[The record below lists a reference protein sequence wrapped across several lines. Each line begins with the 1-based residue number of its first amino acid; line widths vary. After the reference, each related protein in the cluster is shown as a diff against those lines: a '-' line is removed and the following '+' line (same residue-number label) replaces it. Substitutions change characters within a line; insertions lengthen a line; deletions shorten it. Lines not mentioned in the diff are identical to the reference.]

1 MSRKT
6 MFKKT
11 VIAQALAV
19 SFTVLAAS
27 AVMQN
32 SVYAQSNAT
41 GTVFGQVASGAGSSI
56 VLTNSGTGAKRTLTP
71 DASGSF
77 KATALPPGPY
87 TAQLMNGQ
95 TVVSTLNL
103 EVQLGQGSE
112 ISFAASKS
120 SLQTIQVIGRREA
133 IDVSNTNQGSSFTAA
148 QLEALPVAKNVQSI
162 IQLAAGTTKG
172 DSRFGGSSAPSFGGA
187 AASENSYYVNGYSV
201 TNAFTQIGFA
211 QLPFFSIANSQ
222 VLLGGY
228 GAEFGRSIG
237 GVVNITT
244 KSGTNDW
251 KAGISYSVT
260 PQSLRAT
267 PENLV
272 YPINGKPDSDGKV
285 ALYRAGNTSN
295 ESTASVYLSGPLI
308 TDKLFFFANLEKTNA
323 DGSFIRGYNP
333 ATGGT
338 SPSSSWQEQQ
348 SRNTRS
354 LVKLDWNITDD
365 HHLEFTNLQDKTLD
379 SRQYY
384 GFDYGNLTR
393 DNVKAGGAEYTNY
406 GPSNIGNDN
415 GTNLSILKYTGTLT
429 DNLTVTALVGVSNV
443 PHLSAPVGYDPSIY
457 TVVVDGGAKAA
468 GLTYPILQTTSGP
481 LLGEGAKDETK
492 GYRFDLEYKLGQ
504 HSVRVGLDKNTLTST
519 SSTAQYAGPG
529 QWRYRKGDPLVA
541 VDSQAGTPT
550 SGGGLGVGGYYVRER
565 HISAG
570 GTYQAEQSAQY
581 IEDRYQVTKDILLS
595 LGLRSESYTNFNK
608 DGDIFVQQKNQ
619 IDPRFGA
626 TWDVYGDATLKMFG
640 NAGRYHLQIP
650 TSVALRAAGGSIFT
664 QQWYTYTGVDAK
676 GNPTGLNPI
685 SGKTSPDNEFGQSFD
700 SKTITADDLKAN
712 FQDEI
717 SVGFEKAWSKNLNV
731 GAKLTYRKL
740 VNTIDDT
747 GDCRPIADWAVRN
760 NVTNTTI
767 DPAGY
772 CAHIFNPGQANTY
785 NVDFAGNGTL
795 TKVPLSAADQNHP
808 AVERT
813 YTALDFFFEHP
824 YRDGWYGKLAYTWS
838 RNYGNTEGQLLSDVG
853 QADVA
858 ATQAWDY
865 PEFDV
870 NATGRLPNDRTH
882 QIKAFG
888 YMDLTSEFGVGANV
902 LLASGRPKNCIGN
915 APPQYADTPGV
926 AYGSAFFFCNG
937 VASPRGSQ
945 GDLPWDKRLDL
956 SLTYK
961 PQMVKGLRVEG
972 TVFNVFNQQTVS
984 TIDEVYNDAPS
995 SVSPTY
1001 AMPLAFTAPRSVKL
1015 TVSYEMKF

>member
-1 MSRKT
+1 

-295 ESTASVYLSGPLI
+295 ESTASVYLSG
-308 TDKLFFFANLEKTNA
+308 
-323 DGSFIRGYNP
+323 
-333 ATGGT
+333 
-338 SPSSSWQEQQ
+338 Q
-348 SRNTRS
+348 
-354 LVKLDWNITDD
+354 
-365 HHLEFTNLQDKTLD
+365 
-379 SRQYY
+379 
-384 GFDYGNLTR
+384 
-393 DNVKAGGAEYTNY
+393 
-406 GPSNIGNDN
+406 IG
-415 GTNLSILKYTGTLT
+415 
-429 DNLTVTALVGVSNV
+429 
-443 PHLSAPVGYDPSIY
+443 
-457 TVVVDGGAKAA
+457 
-468 GLTYPILQTTSGP
+468 
-481 LLGEGAKDETK
+481 
-492 GYRFDLEYKLGQ
+492 
-504 HSVRVGLDKNTLTST
+504 
-519 SSTAQYAGPG
+519 
-529 QWRYRKGDPLVA
+529 
-541 VDSQAGTPT
+541 
-550 SGGGLGVGGYYVRER
+550 
-565 HISAG
+565 
-570 GTYQAEQSAQY
+570 
-581 IEDRYQVTKDILLS
+581 
-595 LGLRSESYTNFNK
+595 
-608 DGDIFVQQKNQ
+608 
-619 IDPRFGA
+619 
-626 TWDVYGDATLKMFG
+626 
-640 NAGRYHLQIP
+640 
-650 TSVALRAAGGSIFT
+650 RAH
-664 QQWYTYTGVDAK
+664 V
-676 GNPTGLNPI
+676 
-685 SGKTSPDNEFGQSFD
+685 
-700 SKTITADDLKAN
+700 
-712 FQDEI
+712 
-717 SVGFEKAWSKNLNV
+717 
-731 GAKLTYRKL
+731 
-740 VNTIDDT
+740 
-747 GDCRPIADWAVRN
+747 
-760 NVTNTTI
+760 
-767 DPAGY
+767 
-772 CAHIFNPGQANTY
+772 
-785 NVDFAGNGTL
+785 
-795 TKVPLSAADQNHP
+795 
-808 AVERT
+808 
-813 YTALDFFFEHP
+813 
-824 YRDGWYGKLAYTWS
+824 
-838 RNYGNTEGQLLSDVG
+838 
-853 QADVA
+853 
-858 ATQAWDY
+858 
-865 PEFDV
+865 
-870 NATGRLPNDRTH
+870 
-882 QIKAFG
+882 
-888 YMDLTSEFGVGANV
+888 
-902 LLASGRPKNCIGN
+902 
-915 APPQYADTPGV
+915 
-926 AYGSAFFFCNG
+926 
-937 VASPRGSQ
+937 
-945 GDLPWDKRLDL
+945 
-956 SLTYK
+956 
-961 PQMVKGLRVEG
+961 
-972 TVFNVFNQQTVS
+972 
-984 TIDEVYNDAPS
+984 
-995 SVSPTY
+995 
-1001 AMPLAFTAPRSVKL
+1001 
-1015 TVSYEMKF
+1015 